1 MSKAK
6 ARKPKRKGGN
16 IINARKKGIA
26 YELDVIK
33 KLKPLYP
40 SAVSSRSESKS
51 LDDRKVDICYTG
63 MWRVQCKAVEALGSA
78 HQTLTDMEAA
88 KLDFEEGIS
97 VVFHKRNNKGTVVSL
112 QLDDFLNIIKT
123 IDYGKLQ
130 LLSSEGEK

>member
-16 IINARKKGIA
+16 IINARKKGIG
-26 YELDVIK
+26 YELDIIK
-33 KLKPLYP
+33 KLKPIYP
-40 SAVSSRSESKS
+40 NAVSSRSESKS

-63 MWRVQCKAVEALGSA
+63 MWRVQCKAVEALGSS
-78 HQTLTDMEAA
+78 HQTLAEMEKA
-88 KLDFEEGIS
+88 KLNFEEGIS

-112 QLDDFLNIIKT
+112 QLDDFMNIIKT

-130 LLSSEGEK
+130 SISSKGEK

>member
-1 MSKAK
+1 MSKVK

-16 IINARKKGIA
+16 IINARKKGIG
-26 YELDVIK
+26 YELDIIK

-40 SAVSSRSESKS
+40 NAVSSRSESKS

-63 MWRVQCKAVEALGSA
+63 MWRVQCKAVEALGSS
-78 HQTLTDMEAA
+78 HQTLADMEKAR
-88 KLDFEEGIS
+88 LDFEDGIS

-130 LLSSEGEK
+130 LYSSKGEE